1 VSIVKYSA
9 LYFDRDVTRLLK
21 MFRTSLT
28 DGLPSTSIEKLSEHY
43 GSNKLPEPPKPSI
56 LMMIFNQLKDFMILI
71 LLVATIVTAAEGDFK
86 GMSVLLFVIVLN
98 TIIGFTQEY
107 KANKALEALQKLSV
121 PKVRISRVF
130 FDFSH
135 GRFN

>member
-1 VSIVKYSA
+1 
-9 LYFDRDVTRLLK
+9 

-28 DGLPSTSIEKLSEHY
+28 DGLPSTSIEKLLEHY
-43 GSNKLPEPPKPSI
+43 GSNKLPEPPKPSTF
-56 LMMIFNQLKDFMILI
+56 MMIFNQLKDFMVII
-71 LLVATIVTAAEGDFK
+71 LLVATIVTAAEQDFK

-121 PKVRISRVF
+121 PKVGISTLKVGCAFSRI
-130 FDFSH
+130 
-135 GRFN
+135 RFNGSIIQ